1 MAEKLFGALEV
12 DLHVPDNLKF
22 KFAEM
27 PPIFKNVEVSRD
39 DIGDHMRQYAVDH
52 DIMSQPRKNLV
63 GSMFGEKIMVISPL
77 LKWYVEHDLKVTQIH
92 QVVEYTPAT
101 CFQKFGEQVSEAR
114 RARDADPNKKL

>member
-77 LKWYVEHDLKVTQIH
+77 LKWYV
-92 QVVEYTPAT
+92 
-101 CFQKFGEQVSEAR
+101 
-114 RARDADPNKKL
+114 